1 MWISSGHYQAWA
13 TFLEQWGQGEP
24 LDPAALPALAGDDF
38 TGESWQRLADRL
50 GAAITQ
56 RLQRWSDTLTREL
69 GHARDEFQAA
79 QALNHARWSLPP
91 IRALAG
97 ASALPEEIRTK
108 LTDLVD
114 NQIRTTQ
121 EQLDAQTDRLRR
133 SGVPG
138 PAVEARLRTIRENPL
153 TTVTG
158 GRPATGDGW
167 AIDPSRTPRRRIIVD

>member
-13 TFLEQWGQGEP
+13 AFLERWGQGEP
-24 LDPAALPALAGDDF
+24 LDPATLPPLGPEDF
-38 TGESWQRLADRL
+38 IGESWQRLADRL
-50 GAAITQ
+50 SGAISR
-56 RLQRWSDTLTREL
+56 RLQTWSDTLTREL
-69 GHARDEFQAA
+69 GNAGDEFQAA
-79 QALNHARWSLPP
+79 RALNHARWSLPP

-97 ASALPEEIRTK
+97 AAALPEEIRTK

-153 TTVTG
+153 TTATG